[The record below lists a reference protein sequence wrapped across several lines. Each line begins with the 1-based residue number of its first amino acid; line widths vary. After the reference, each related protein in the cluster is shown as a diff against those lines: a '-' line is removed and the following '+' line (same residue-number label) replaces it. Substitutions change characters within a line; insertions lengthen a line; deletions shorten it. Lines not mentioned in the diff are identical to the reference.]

1 MAKTSKSG
9 KANKKLVSVGMTVAV
24 VAIVLCVVFFFTYIS
39 GVLPRTLTGI
49 SITENL
55 SDGTVKTVKNFNVLE
70 SNYHFVEVYDTYSQY
85 GMVSADKLDEVC
97 NEETGETY
105 RDVLLR
111 EAATQMKTLA
121 LVERAA
127 KENGFMEM
135 SKAHDLA
142 AANLTTLDI
151 YGMMYGYGSGINYLK
166 ALYGTGMTKR
176 AYTDFM
182 AREILVEEYGDYLKQ
197 FDPSIVPTDAA
208 IKAKYNEAPNQYC
221 TVDYS
226 SYFIKAETDKDGK
239 VIGMDAA
246 VASANKIAKATK
258 DTATF
263 RQAVIDWAT
272 EKKDDAVLATFADD
286 ANPCLTEGFTYSLST
301 YMDDAVRSY
310 IFSESKAG
318 DVKVIQTEFG
328 AYIIHIA
335 KKDNNDYATVGY
347 RMLTLKT
354 DVKNDATDAEKQEA
368 LQKTLAEAQ
377 TLCPSG
383 MSPIDFYKTVKQ
395 HTTDQNSILMGG
407 YSAQPATYFESTK
420 EDPIDAAVVEAGKWL
435 FDSARKQGD
444 VLIKA
449 SADGTTVYVFY
460 FEENRPAYEYTI
472 KNNIIADNFN
482 AWNTAL
488 EVNHPG
494 YSINAGL
501 CKHLI
506 Y

>member
-9 KANKKLVSVGMTVAV
+9 KANRKLVSGGMTVVV
-24 VAIVLCVVFFFTYIS
+24 VAIVLIIVCFFTYIS

-49 SITENL
+49 QITETV
-55 SDGTVKTVKNFNVLE
+55 DGTEKVIKSFNILE

-85 GMVSADKLDEVC
+85 GMVSKDKLDTIC

-111 EAATQMKTLA
+111 EAATQMRTLA

-135 SKAHDLA
+135 SKARDIA
-142 AANLTTLDI
+142 ASNLSTLDI
-151 YGMMYGYGSGINYLK
+151 YGMMYGYGSGMAYLR
-166 ALYGTGMTKR
+166 AMYGTGMTKR
-176 AYTDFM
+176 AYTDFA
-182 AREILVEEYGDYLKQ
+182 AREILVEEYGNYLKQ
-197 FDPSIVPTDAA
+197 FDPSIVPTDEAV
-208 IKAKYNEAPNQYC
+208 KAKYNENPNQYS

-246 VASANKIAKATK
+246 VESANKIAKAAK
-258 DTATF
+258 DTTSF
-263 RQAVIDWAT
+263 RQAVIDYAT

-301 YMDDAVRSY
+301 YMDAAVRDY
-310 IFSESKAG
+310 LFSDSKAG

-328 AYIIHIA
+328 AYVIHIA
-335 KKDNNDYATVGY
+335 KKDNNDYDTVAY

-354 DVKNDATDAEKQEA
+354 DVKSDATDAEKQEA

-377 TLCPSG
+377 TLCPAG
-383 MSPIDFYKTVKQ
+383 MDAISFYKLVKE
-395 HTTDQNSILMGG
+395 HSKDQNSLLNGG
-407 YSAQPATYFESTK
+407 YSVQPATYFVNTK
-420 EDPIDAAVVEAGKWL
+420 EDPIDPAVVEAGKWL
-435 FDSARKQGD
+435 FDGARKAGD
-444 VLIKA
+444 VFIKA
-449 SADGTTVYVFY
+449 SEDGTTVYVFY
-460 FEENRPAYEYTI
+460 FETIRPAYEVTI
-472 KNNIIADNFN
+472 RNDMISDGFN
-482 AWNTAL
+482 AWNSAL
-488 EVNHPG
+488 EANHPG

-501 CKHLI
+501 CRYLI